1 MKPETIQIYRCPRW
15 IALCLSVAMMA
26 LGWFAGHG
34 FDCLSRRFPP
44 AGVRN
49 SMDGTF
55 DPEAFLCI
63 ILFFAGMF
71 LCVICGLWILV
82 SAIIRQKHPKQV

>member
-1 MKPETIQIYRCPRW
+1 MQLETIQTYRSPRW
-15 IALCLSVAMMA
+15 IALFISLATMA
-26 LGWFAGHG
+26 IGWLGVHG
-34 FDCLSRRFPP
+34 FDYLSRRFPP
-44 AGVRN
+44 TGVRN

-55 DPEAFLCI
+55 DPAAFLCI

-71 LCVICGLWILV
+71 LSVICCLWILV